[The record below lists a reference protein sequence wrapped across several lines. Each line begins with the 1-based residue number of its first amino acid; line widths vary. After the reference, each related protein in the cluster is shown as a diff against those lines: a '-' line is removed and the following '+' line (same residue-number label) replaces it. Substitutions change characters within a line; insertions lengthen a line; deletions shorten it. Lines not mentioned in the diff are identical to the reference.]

1 MLSFYFSFFS
11 FFFNLSPFYFLFLT
25 NSAATLKPTLN
36 SFIFPSYFNNT
47 GCLTTCFTFT
57 RPEGVNID
65 DTIRTM
71 DAGPKMLA
79 NSRTLLNRRTSHKTG
94 ATFVFRLYPPLLFFF
109 DEEDDVDEVDDVDD
123 EDELLVV
130 VKLDSSFVVVVVDDD
145 GCTLACLLLFSAAA
159 ASKYGLRSALVN
171 AFHASVIADVVN
183 FIEPSFPPPPP
194 PLFPFFFF
202 LIFVFFVFRLA

>member
-1 MLSFYFSFFS
+1 MLSFYLLFFS
-11 FFFNLSPFYFLFLT
+11 FFFNLIPYYFLFLT

-57 RPEGVNID
+57 LPDGVNME

-71 DAGPKMLA
+71 DAGPNILA

-109 DEEDDVDEVDDVDD
+109 DEDDVDEVDDVDDD

-130 VKLDSSFVVVVVDDD
+130 VKLDSSLAVVVVVDDD

-194 PLFPFFFF
+194 LFPFFFF
-202 LIFVFFVFRLA
+202 FLLFFVFCLA